1 VKLVPHSQLL
11 EQLTTTVVQC
21 FKVSTWSHQLQCD
34 NQAVSFEVL
43 DQSVHLDPLM
53 SHYRKS
59 RRWELEQEKL
69 ECKSNS
75 LLAEQNSSSPKAC
88 IFCGDQAKFPCS
100 SPQVHKS
107 CGFEHFIKF
116 CYLWCSRKLQAS
128 ATQALSWDFSQN
140 RHGGTSTSLL
150 DATLWIEKKGS
161 KWPKDL
167 VQCAQPLPPNKEPS
181 SPSIALQHQICT

>member
-1 VKLVPHSQLL
+1 MRYILHHRPNVTSCPPICCRETTDLRRPIPIVYKASVKLVPHSQLL

-59 RRWELEQEKL
+59 RRWELEQRETGMQK
-69 ECKSNS
+69 
-75 LLAEQNSSSPKAC
+75 QFSSSWAKQQLTISLWSGVKRVWGGQRDSSKPFLCLDQSCYKCAPKAG

-107 CGFEHFIKF
+107 CGF
-116 CYLWCSRKLQAS
+116 
-128 ATQALSWDFSQN
+128 
-140 RHGGTSTSLL
+140 
-150 DATLWIEKKGS
+150 
-161 KWPKDL
+161 
-167 VQCAQPLPPNKEPS
+167 
-181 SPSIALQHQICT
+181 